1 MNWDQIEGTWNS
13 MKGKIRS
20 QWGELTDDDLD
31 QIRGNREKL
40 EGEIQKKY
48 GRTKE
53 EVRKEVDDFLDK
65 I

>member
-1 MNWDQIEGTWNS
+1 MNWDQIEGAWNS

-53 EVRKEVDDFLDK
+53 EVRKEVDAFLDK